1 MEVLE
6 IPDDDDSSPTGATGA
21 GEVQDA
27 STSGIRSPQVEDA
40 FSSRMRLCSRCKE
53 PQEVLK
59 GKLLICLHSFCEPC
73 LDKLLEMQGST
84 HTAVAQRQLFP
95 SRDPSTDSLVCSVCE
110 HLTARSEVITNKF
123 VTSPLVSEK
132 DCESKPCTGS
142 FLKQLMN
149 V

>member
-73 LDKLLEMQGST
+73 LDKLREIQGST
-84 HTAVAQRQLFP
+84 HSSCATLVISGLSSHEFP
-95 SRDPSTDSLVCSVCE
+95 LQV
-110 HLTARSEVITNKF
+110 RSCV
-123 VTSPLVSEK
+123 
-132 DCESKPCTGS
+132 PCATT
-142 FLKQLMN
+142 
-149 V
+149 